1 MTVDKLRIVS
11 LDALKRQMK
20 IDFEEEDDLIVMY
33 GVAAEDAI
41 INATRRSYEELVMEN
56 RKRKSDE
63 KRRVSANV
71 VYRHPDDGAQ
81 LYKNREPVS
90 SLSQAV
96 VPYTFDYMLKP
107 WIKLEP

>member
-20 IDFEEEDDLIVMY
+20 IDFEEDDDLIVMY

-41 INATRRSYEELVMEN
+41 INATRRSYEVLVMEN

-63 KRRVSANV
+63 NAGFPPML
-71 VYRHPDDGAQ
+71 YIAILMMAAQ

-90 SLSQAV
+90 GLSQAV
-96 VPYTFDYMLKP
+96 VPYTLDYMLKP
-107 WIKLEP
+107 WIKLQP

>member
-1 MTVDKLRIVS
+1 MAADELRIVS

-20 IDFEEEDDLIVMY
+20 IDFEEDDDLIVMY

-63 KRRVSANV
+63 NAGF
-71 VYRHPDDGAQ
+71 PPM
-81 LYKNREPVS
+81 LYIAILMMARNFTRTVNRLAVFPRPL
-90 SLSQAV
+90 SLIR
-96 VPYTFDYMLKP
+96 L
-107 WIKLEP
+107 IIC